1 MGAALMLARR
11 HRNSGRQHDGKRFP
25 GHLQFV
31 RGFRCLIEGK
41 ADHVCSGKVQAMHVD
56 YAGGK
61 GMGLKVADY
70 YTVPGCAEAHCE
82 QTDVLGWRGFE
93 AKYGIDAL
101 ALAKELASKSPHI
114 IRAARE
120 AGYLQEEVEE

>member
-1 MGAALMLARR
+1 MLARR
-11 HRNSGRQHDGKRFP
+11 ARNSNRQNANKRFP

-31 RGFRCLIEGK
+31 RGYRCLIEGR
-41 ADHVCSGKVQAMHVD
+41 AGHVCNGKVQAMHVD

-70 YTVPGCAEAHCE
+70 FTVPGCAEAHRE
-82 QTDVLGWRGFE
+82 QTDVLGWPGFE
-93 AKYGIDAL
+93 RKYGIDAL

-114 IRAARE
+114 IKAARE
-120 AGYLQEEVEE
+120 AGYSVGEEVDA